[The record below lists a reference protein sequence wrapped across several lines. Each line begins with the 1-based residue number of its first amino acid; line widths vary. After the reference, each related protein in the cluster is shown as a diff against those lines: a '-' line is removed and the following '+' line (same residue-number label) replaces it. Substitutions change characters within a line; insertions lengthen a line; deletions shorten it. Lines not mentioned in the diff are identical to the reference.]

1 MTMFATRSD
10 LFAVGRRSIIDTPG
24 TRINPAVIDV
34 PGSDLNIE
42 VGIAAVIGEEV
53 SSRGAVALRGAFA
66 ELSRGSQLDRVIY
79 DRSGLLRFSATPA
92 SVDIVLS
99 RPTPAAASPGV
110 YPATSIVQ
118 TGDGIQFAT
127 ITDATF
133 GDYTTSIAVSARALE
148 VGIGSNVPAGAITS
162 LGTSAFDSTI
172 TVANPTPAAGG
183 TDAESDIQFL
193 GRYRGFFPT
202 LSKGILG
209 AIEYG
214 AKQVPGV
221 AVATATEILN
231 PSSGYPAAINQLVIG
246 DRDGNA
252 TLTMI
257 QAVSD
262 MLLGY
267 RAAGIPAIVLGGTVT
282 FQAVQW
288 SLAFKTGFDEKLA
301 VSRVQAVT
309 VAVSQFLPPGP
320 ENGILYRSSL
330 IAAAKQVPGVIVS
343 DSSLVFPLGDV
354 VPVAVTEMIR
364 VLPTGVTF
372 S

>member
-1 MTMFATRSD
+1 
-10 LFAVGRRSIIDTPG
+10 
-24 TRINPAVIDV
+24 
-34 PGSDLNIE
+34 
-42 VGIAAVIGEEV
+42 
-53 SSRGAVALRGAFA
+53 
-66 ELSRGSQLDRVIY
+66 
-79 DRSGLLRFSATPA
+79 
-92 SVDIVLS
+92 
-99 RPTPAAASPGV
+99 
-110 YPATSIVQ
+110 
-118 TGDGIQFAT
+118 
-127 ITDATF
+127 
-133 GDYTTSIAVSARALE
+133 
-148 VGIGSNVPAGAITS
+148 
-162 LGTSAFDSTI
+162 
-172 TVANPTPAAGG
+172 
-183 TDAESDIQFL
+183 
-193 GRYRGFFPT
+193 
-202 LSKGILG
+202 
-209 AIEYG
+209 
-214 AKQVPGV
+214 
-221 AVATATEILN
+221 
-231 PSSGYPAAINQLVIG
+231 
-246 DRDGNA
+246 
-252 TLTMI
+252 
-257 QAVSD
+257 